1 MDGMAKLINEKT
13 VKELI
18 TVAETNA
25 IVEQTFKGFGNKTVI
40 NPSKVTLDLGETGG
54 YPFHESFV
62 NAMPAYIGDL
72 DIAGLK
78 WVSGTA
84 GERKKAGLPFIS
96 AIIVLMDPKMG
107 EFVAIM
113 EGTHISN
120 LRTGSQTAVSLKYLG
135 FKDRVSIGMYGAGEQ
150 ARFQLQAIADLYEVA
165 ELRIWNH
172 RLTTAEKFAEEMA
185 ELVSGD
191 IIICEPDEGEKAAQ
205 ADILITVTNAQE
217 PILRKEWIKPGTVVF
232 PMGSFQEID
241 DALILSAD
249 RIVVDHPYQA
259 LNRGALKR
267 LHKEGKVSDA
277 DIFTTLGELAIK
289 EITMPDISD
298 EIVLCIP
305 IGTGAMDVAVAGA
318 VYKKAIESHMG
329 EDYSFIEYE

>member
-1 MDGMAKLINEKT
+1 MAKLLNERTIKDLITMSEANKIVEKT
-13 VKELI
+13 F
-18 TVAETNA
+18 
-25 IVEQTFKGFGNKTVI
+25 QGFGKETVV
-40 NPSKVTLDLGETGG
+40 NPPKVTLDLGETGG
-54 YPFHESFV
+54 YPFHEGFV
-62 NAMPAYIGDL
+62 NAMPAYIGDT

-107 EFVAIM
+107 EFIAVM

-120 LRTGSQTAVSLKYLG
+120 LRTGAQTAVSLKCLG
-135 FKDRVSIGMYGAGEQ
+135 FKDKVTVGLYGAGEQ
-150 ARFQLQAIADLYEVA
+150 ARFQLEAISDMFEVT
-165 ELRIWNH
+165 ELRVWNH
-172 RLTTAEKFAEEMA
+172 RRSTAENFAEDMA
-185 ELVSGD
+185 EHVSGD
-191 IIICEPDEGEKAAQ
+191 IIICNPEEGEKAAQ

-217 PILRKEWIKPGTVVF
+217 PILLREWIKPGTVVF

-241 DALILSAD
+241 DDFILSAD
-249 RIVVDHPYQA
+249 KIVVDHSYQA

-267 LHKEGKVSDA
+267 LHGEGKVTEK
-277 DIFTTLGELAIK
+277 DIFTTLGELAVGK
-289 EITMPDISD
+289 STMPDFSD

-318 VYKKAIESHMG
+318 VYQKALEREVG
-329 EDYSFIEYE
+329 DEYAFIEYE